1 MPEQKRQTRL
11 LFVDDE
17 PAIRLTMPMIL
28 SRSGFDVTVA
38 ASVKEAIQAITT
50 REFDVLLTDLDIG
63 EKGDGFTVVSA
74 MRRTQP
80 KVVTVILTGFPAFD
94 TALRAI
100 RSQVDEYLVKPADP
114 GHLVQTLRQKLS
126 HRTEIR
132 PIKTERMSQIIE
144 DHKEQI
150 VDCWLTA
157 VLEDPDL
164 GALPIDRE
172 QRAGLLPYVIDEIV
186 RYREGLKDLTPDTIA
201 AAMRHGRERRKQG
214 YTVELMIREAR
225 LLHRCVCQFVQ
236 DNLLSVDISYLVPD
250 MISAGETIEH
260 LLEIAVRAFFPPTES
275 GT

>member
-1 MPEQKRQTRL
+1 
-11 LFVDDE
+11 
-17 PAIRLTMPMIL
+17 MPMIL